1 MEVVHTGNRPVEQES
16 TGTAA
21 VVVQAVACVAVVGT
35 AVERTVPE
43 VVQIARSFVAALGC
57 FCSQLVA
64 NADAAEPL
72 SSL

>member
-1 MEVVHTGNRPVEQES
+1 M
-16 TGTAA
+16 AA
-21 VVVQAVACVAVVGT
+21 VVVQAVACVVAVGT
-35 AVERTVPE
+35 AVGRTVPE

-57 FCSQLVA
+57 SCSQPVA

>member
-1 MEVVHTGNRPVEQES
+1 MHKDNRPVEQES
-16 TGTAA
+16 AGTA
-21 VVVQAVACVAVVGT
+21 VVVCVAAVGI

-43 VVQIARSFVAALGC
+43 VVRIARSFVVALEC
-57 FCSQLVA
+57 SCSQLVA

>member
-1 MEVVHTGNRPVEQES
+1 MEHRPVEQES

-21 VVVQAVACVAVVGT
+21 VVVQAVACVVAVGT
-35 AVERTVPE
+35 AVGRTVPE

-57 FCSQLVA
+57 SCSQPVA